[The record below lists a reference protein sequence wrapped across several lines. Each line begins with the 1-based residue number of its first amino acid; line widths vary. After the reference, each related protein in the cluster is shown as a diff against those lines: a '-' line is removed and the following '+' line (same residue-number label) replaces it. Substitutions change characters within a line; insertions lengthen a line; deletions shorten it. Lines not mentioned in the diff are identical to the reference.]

1 MKGRTNQP
9 RRRGRWF
16 TGWNVWVAA
25 TFIAGMFFLSD
36 AAAWLQ
42 SQPHISFRDLAICQL
57 PRWSVWWFIFPLI
70 LWLRGRLP
78 VDARRWYLTV
88 LVHVVMAG
96 GFTFLLLAAEALRRV
111 LANHLP
117 LDYFSRVLRD
127 LVEPGLGA
135 AVPALLYFSTVL
147 ALYAAAFYRDWR
159 AGQQLALELSAANA
173 QLDSKLVLA
182 NLNALKMQLQPHFL
196 FNTLNSI
203 TALIR
208 TGSTRE
214 AEDVT
219 AGLGELL
226 RRLLDHKQEMIVPL
240 EREIDFLRRYLEIE
254 RMRFKNRLR
263 FEIEVAPECL
273 VASVPNLVLQPLVE
287 NAMKHGISR
296 DARAQLLRIS
306 ARRDGLQLV
315 LEVFNDGPP
324 LTEPVGALSN
334 GIGLQNVRAR
344 LGIMYGPGS
353 SLVLRNEPAGGVTA
367 EIRLPATNFPQPT

>member
-1 MKGRTNQP
+1 MKVRANQP
-9 RRRGRWF
+9 RRRGRWL

-36 AAAWLQ
+36 ASAWLQ

-70 LWLRGRLP
+70 LWLRRRLP
-78 VDARRWYLTV
+78 VDSRRWYLTV
-88 LVHVVMAG
+88 LVHMVMAG

-111 LANHLP
+111 LVNHLP
-117 LDYFSRVLRD
+117 LDYFPRVLRD

-135 AVPALLYFSTVL
+135 AVPALLYFSAVL
-147 ALYAAAFYRDWR
+147 GLYAAAFYRDWR
-159 AGQQLALELSAANA
+159 AGQQLAVELSAANV

-208 TGSTRE
+208 CGSSRE
-214 AEDVT
+214 AEEIT

-226 RRLLDHKQEMIVPL
+226 RRLLDHKQEMIVPV
-240 EREIDFLRRYLEIE
+240 EREFDFLRRYLEIE
-254 RMRFKNRLR
+254 RMRFQNRLR
-263 FEIEVAPECL
+263 YEIQAEPECL
-273 VASVPNLVLQPLVE
+273 TAKMPNLLLQPLVE

-296 DARAQLLRIS
+296 DPDARLVRIS
-306 ARRDGLQLV
+306 ARREGGELI
-315 LEVFNDGPP
+315 LEVYNDGSP
-324 LTEPVGALSN
+324 LRDPEGGSGA

-344 LGIMYGPGS
+344 LGLMYGPGS
-353 SLVLRNEPAGGVTA
+353 SLTLRNHPLRGVSA
-367 EIRLPATNFPQPT
+367 VIRLPFQPKTTPP